1 MSARRL
7 ESIKIS
13 ADGVFSRLEELQLHH
28 TIQLSE
34 LPLAG
39 KIRAVYQSIGG
50 KSQVQTAAGR
60 KRRRHQ
66 GEEGKA
72 EEAQGNIQCLIWKR
86 TSLNGRSKYELE
98 VYLSHHH
105 MKKTGNKPE
114 LVSRVKEHMHTE
126 VH

>member
-1 MSARRL
+1 M
-7 ESIKIS
+7 
-13 ADGVFSRLEELQLHH
+13 FSRLEELQLQH

-50 KSQVQTAAGR
+50 IAKVQTAAGR

-66 GEEGKA
+66 GEEGSNCGRQKKLRVTFN
-72 EEAQGNIQCLIWKR
+72 ELDLEKGQSKWK
-86 TSLNGRSKYELE
+86 KYELE

-105 MKKTGNKPE
+105 LKKTGNMPE